1 MGGKIG
7 IRGFPFIFGDQRRR
21 GHLFL
26 QAVPTHQNPEIMAKR
41 NNSHLP
47 LSEAL
52 NEFIKENKLQKG
64 MDKVDAR
71 EAWVNLMGNGVNNYT
86 TAVELKNETLYVSLS
101 SSVLREE
108 LSLGKTKIISMI
120 NEELGR
126 ELVKKL
132 VLR

>member
-1 MGGKIG
+1 
-7 IRGFPFIFGDQRRR
+7 
-21 GHLFL
+21 
-26 QAVPTHQNPEIMAKR
+26 MAKR
-41 NNSHLP
+41 QNSHLP
-47 LSEAL
+47 LSDAL
-52 NEFIKENKLQKG
+52 SEFIKENKLQKG

-71 EAWVNLMGNGVNNYT
+71 EAWSNLMGNGVNNYT
-86 TAVELKNETLYVSLS
+86 TAVELKNDTLFVSLS

-108 LSLGKTKIISMI
+108 LSLGKTKIIAMI

>member
-1 MGGKIG
+1 
-7 IRGFPFIFGDQRRR
+7 
-21 GHLFL
+21 
-26 QAVPTHQNPEIMAKR
+26 MAKR
-41 NNSHLP
+41 HNEHIP

-52 NEFIKENKLQKG
+52 NEFIQENKLQKG
-64 MDKVDAR
+64 MDKVNAR
-71 EAWVNLMGNGVNNYT
+71 EAWTNLMGNGVNNYT
-86 TAVELKNETLYVSLS
+86 TGVELKNETLYVSLS

-108 LSLGKTKIISMI
+108 LSLGKTKIINMI